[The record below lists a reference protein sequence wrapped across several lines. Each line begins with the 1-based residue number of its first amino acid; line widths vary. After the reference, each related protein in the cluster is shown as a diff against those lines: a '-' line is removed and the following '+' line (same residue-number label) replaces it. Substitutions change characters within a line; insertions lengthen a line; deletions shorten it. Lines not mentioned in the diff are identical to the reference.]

1 MDSIWLY
8 IFCVVLLVAVVVMV
22 RRFIHSHL
30 LGTFKFDNSG
40 ATYRCL
46 FEFDSLDDVEKHRFA
61 IVRIKEEDLSLP
73 GESKSQH

>member
-22 RRFIHSHL
+22 HRFIHSHL

>member
-22 RRFIHSHL
+22 RRFIHSHM

-61 IVRIKEEDLSLP
+61 IVRIKEADLSLP

>member
-22 RRFIHSHL
+22 RRFIHSHM

>member
-8 IFCVVLLVAVVVMV
+8 IFCVVLLVAMVVMV